1 MELVQGRIV
10 TNDVEGL
17 AAFYARLIGTPVALN
32 EYYVEVPA
40 GALSVGF
47 SKCRFTECG
56 EDLPAWPEG
65 QQRRDEIILDFMADD
80 IGAEYQRIASMGVA
94 WVMLPTTMPWG
105 NRSMIFRDPEGNLV
119 NVFSRSKE
127 APG

>member
-56 EDLPAWPEG
+56 EDLPAWPES

-80 IGAEYQRIASMGVA
+80 VGAEYERIASMGVA

>member
-10 TNDVEGL
+10 TDDVEGL

-56 EDLPAWPEG
+56 EDLPERPEG
-65 QQRRDEIILDFMADD
+65 QRRDEIILDFMVDD
-80 IGAEYQRIASMGVA
+80 VDEEYERIEAMGVA
-94 WVMLPTTMPWG
+94 WVMLPTTQPWG

-119 NVFSRSKE
+119 SVFSRSSE
-127 APG
+127 VLG

>member
-56 EDLPAWPEG
+56 EDLPAWPES

-80 IGAEYQRIASMGVA
+80 VGAEYERIASMGVT